1 MNARKMFCLSGVG
14 EYDPDVLE
22 QFSVHNLTSV
32 PAEIRTMRRALESLG
47 LTEYLP
53 FTGDERRHDEL
64 ERGLTRQ
71 IPAEVETLV
80 IYCSGHG
87 ALESARYHL
96 LLPDGMPFEPDRL
109 VVPLERWTTLHEVV
123 LIVDACSAEPGLDSV
138 LVEMRKVNTQ
148 TSKLAFWGIG
158 ASRRL
163 EKAKELSFA
172 EAFAAAVERGVR
184 PSWTVSHL
192 DPGALASEINKALG
206 PEQSVWLAN
215 GHPAT
220 PCRALP
226 NPRYQSPVTPTGLP
240 IPADWAA
247 RARGVPTPDFP
258 GFFFTGRRSAM
269 HVLREHLTSDDDVA
283 VVVTARPRK
292 GRRALLGHL
301 VLTTHE
307 RGRRVMP
314 GEVRVTWPALPV
326 RIAAGRG
333 DPSRVTFALA
343 EDLVGSNEIP
353 DLGEVLWSAPKPLG
367 IVLDE
372 LDESAAPELWAQF
385 FATVRSVPRVRL
397 IVGLP
402 AASAIRVPGPV
413 RIVDFGDLDASA
425 GRDVRAYIDL
435 QVRLAVPDA
444 AEQEVSRAV
453 DVLAAR
459 VGPEF
464 AVAVA
469 IAKASR
475 SSQGELSVG
484 DYLTCASKA
493 ADEAAHRECRT
504 RAAAVLGANA
514 ASVVS
519 ALSALCSYDE
529 SIALPAAEWAAAAS
543 SPSKPVEVGDVVAA
557 AQIMRPLV
565 EQCPSEE
572 GVARWRPSFGHPD
585 GSGFPKPEV
594 FLQRLPQVAHWPT
607 VDWRAVD
614 PAVLTLVARAA
625 VLGLIPGR
633 MLDDP
638 AFLLS
643 APPTVVSKAMQQL
656 RADPGHRARRSRMWR
671 LVREGR
677 SPAERALLLR
687 IAAQRFDIT
696 PVLTAFEISARSAAE
711 DNRRPEHSVE
721 WVQPDRVRDTRMIGM
736 AATSPGPGAVI
747 VTVQDDGSLSFWDPS
762 DGTSLR
768 KAVSVP
774 GGPRAVT
781 AAIVHG
787 RAVALVST
795 WQRGIWL
802 VPCRENVAPAP
813 VPELV
818 PPHRAGQI
826 GTQTVPLLPA
836 LHPGGHV
843 VIAAGAEVW
852 VGAFPTGGFLRKR
865 VTMDSELVS
874 VHTAGPVGAAVAW
887 LVPESGRIRLL
898 RLDDKRSPAVVP
910 FPIPRTPF
918 KTAVCETGDRMLILD
933 IAGGLHL
940 RGLGGEKALSPG
952 SRSSQVGAIALGSSA
967 AAMVGGAVGQPGWLE
982 IHDLT
987 KPQTVTRVPLDEAGA
1002 GVVMHG
1008 EERVIVARASGL
1020 LSMRWTGLFP
1030 ERAAEHQAHGHG

>member
-1 MNARKMFCLSGVG
+1 MFCLSGVG
-14 EYDPDVLE
+14 EYDADVRE
-22 QFSVHNLTSV
+22 QFGFHNLTGV
-32 PAEIRTMRRALESLG
+32 PTEIRATRRALESLG

-53 FTGDERRHDEL
+53 FTADERRHDEL

-80 IYCSGHG
+80 IYCTGHG
-87 ALESARYHL
+87 ALESTRYHL

-109 VVPLERWTTLHEVV
+109 IVPLERWTTLHEVV
-123 LIVDACSAEPGLDSV
+123 LIVDACSAEPGLDSA
-138 LVEMRKVNTQ
+138 LAEMRKVNTR
-148 TSKLAFWGIG
+148 TSKVGFWGIG

-163 EKAKELSFA
+163 ERAKELSFA
-172 EAFAAAVERGVR
+172 EAFAAVVERDAR

-206 PEQSVWLAN
+206 PEQSVWLAD

-226 NPRYQSPVTPTGLP
+226 NPRYQNPLPPTGLP

-269 HVLREHLTSDDDVA
+269 DALREHLTGDDDVA
-283 VVVTARPRK
+283 VVVTGMPRK

-314 GEVRVTWPALPV
+314 GEVQVTWPALPV
-326 RIAAGRG
+326 KIIAGRG
-333 DPSRVTFALA
+333 DPSRVTRTLTRDIADSSDIL
-343 EDLVGSNEIP
+343 
-353 DLGEVLWSAPKPLG
+353 DLGEMLWSAPKPLA

-372 LDESAAPELWAQF
+372 LDESAAPELWTQF
-385 FATVRSVPRVRL
+385 FGTVRSVPQVRL

-413 RIVDFGDLDASA
+413 RIVDFSDLDASA
-425 GRDVRAYIDL
+425 GRDVRAYVDL
-435 QVRLAVPDA
+435 QVRLAVPAA
-444 AEQEVSRAV
+444 AEQEIRRVV

-459 VGPEF
+459 IGPEF
-464 AVAVA
+464 GVAVA
-469 IAKASR
+469 IAR
-475 SSQGELSVG
+475 SSQPSQGELSMG
-484 DYLTCASKA
+484 DYLTYATRA

-504 RAAAVLGANA
+504 RAAGVLGAEA

-543 SPSKPVEVGDVVAA
+543 GPGKPIEVRDVVAA
-557 AQIMRPLV
+557 VQVMHPLV
-565 EQCPSEE
+565 EQCPSED
-572 GVARWRPSFGHPD
+572 GTARWRPRFGHPD
-585 GSGFPKPEV
+585 ASGYPKPEV
-594 FLQRLPQVAHWPT
+594 FLQRLPQVAHWVT

-614 PAVLTLVARAA
+614 PAVLILVARAA

-643 APPTVVSKAMQQL
+643 APPRVVSKAMQQL
-656 RADPGHRARRSRMWR
+656 RADPGDRARRSRMWR

-687 IAAQRFDIT
+687 IGAQRFDVT
-696 PVLTAFEISARSAAE
+696 PVLTAFEISARSAAA
-711 DNRRPEHSVE
+711 DDRRSEHSVE
-721 WVQPDRVRDTRMIGM
+721 WVQPDRHRDARMIGM
-736 AATSPGPGAVI
+736 ATTPPGPGAVV
-747 VTVQDDGSLSFWDPS
+747 VTVQDDGSLCFWDAS
-762 DGTSLR
+762 DGTSVR

-774 GGPRAVT
+774 GGPLAVT
-781 AAIVHG
+781 AAIVQG
-787 RAVALVST
+787 KAVALVST
-795 WQRGIWL
+795 WRRGIWL
-802 VPCRENVAPAP
+802 VPCRENEAPTPVA
-813 VPELV
+813 ELV
-818 PPHRAGQI
+818 PPRPAGDAGTRA
-826 GTQTVPLLPA
+826 VPLLPA

-843 VIAAGAEVW
+843 VIAAGTEVW
-852 VGAFPTGGFLRKR
+852 IGALRTGSVLRKR

-887 LVPESGRIRLL
+887 LVPESGRVRLL
-898 RLDDKRSPAVVP
+898 RLDAERNSTVLP
-910 FPIPRTPF
+910 FPVPQRPF
-918 KTAVCETGDRMLILD
+918 KAAVSEAGDRVLILD
-933 IAGGLHL
+933 ITGGLHL
-940 RGLGGEKALSPG
+940 RGLGGSDALSPG
-952 SRSSQVGAIALGSSA
+952 SRSPQVGAIALGSSVA
-967 AAMVGGAVGQPGWLE
+967 AIVGGGAGQPGWLE

-987 KPQTVTRVPLDEAGA
+987 KPSDTSRVPLDEAGV
-1002 GVVMHG
+1002 GVVMYG
-1008 EERVIVARASGL
+1008 QERAIVARASGL
-1020 LSMRWTGLFP
+1020 LSIRWTGLFP